1 MPAIPF
7 PLPAPGPATA
17 PGHHTLLVELLAL
30 NEEMIRQLEVERRS
44 ATGTPDFLTAMI
56 DQHAR
61 VAALLRSQL
70 GPDADI
76 VSFPPSLS

>member
-1 MPAIPF
+1 
-7 PLPAPGPATA
+7 
-17 PGHHTLLVELLAL
+17 
-30 NEEMIRQLEVERRS
+30 MIRQLEVERRS